1 MNDFSTL
8 PDEMIEEIMSHM
20 DATNLI
26 LFSAS
31 NHRID
36 TLCNNFLKY
45 FIHVNYGIYEYCDK
59 KLLIKCHYL
68 TVLKNKLQL
77 TISIHDYYYLNE
89 LNLHAMQLHELPKE
103 IRFLNLNFLNLFYNC
118 LTTIPKE
125 IKQLKLLER
134 LDLSHNWLKE
144 IPEEIGLL
152 VNLTY
157 LTISDNCL
165 TKMPNL
171 NQLSNLK
178 FLNLA
183 CNQIASIDIHIIKL
197 KELYLNDNQLTH
209 VNFNALTGLKYL
221 NLYNNPI
228 INFTHENPDLLLVI

>member
-1 MNDFSTL
+1 MNNFSTL

-20 DATNLI
+20 DANNLM
-26 LFSAS
+26 LFSVS

-36 TLCNNFLKY
+36 TLCNNFLKR
-45 FIHVNYGIYEYCDK
+45 FIHENYGIYEDCDK
-59 KLLIKCHYL
+59 KLLLKCHYL

-77 TISIHDYYYLNE
+77 NISIHDYYYLNE
-89 LNLHAMQLHELPKE
+89 LNLHAMQLHELPIE
-103 IRFLNLNFLNLFYNC
+103 IGFLKLKSLNLFYNC
-118 LTTIPKE
+118 LTSIPKE

-152 VNLTY
+152 FNLTY
-157 LTISDNCL
+157 LTVSDNCL
-165 TKMPNL
+165 KEIPNL

-183 CNQIASIDIHIIKL
+183 CNQITSIDINIIQL
-197 KELYLNDNQLTH
+197 KELYINNNQLTH
-209 VNFNALTGLKYL
+209 VNFNALTELKYL

-228 INFTHENPDLLLVI
+228 INFTHGNPDLLLVI